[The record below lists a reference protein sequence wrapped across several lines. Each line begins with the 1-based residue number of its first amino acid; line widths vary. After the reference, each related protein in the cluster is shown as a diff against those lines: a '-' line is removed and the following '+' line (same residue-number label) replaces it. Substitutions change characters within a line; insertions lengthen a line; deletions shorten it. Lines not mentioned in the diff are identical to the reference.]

1 MSIDKKTLLPFKGK
15 EVHFPKNRIVAE
27 SRLVGIK
34 KMLRQKQF
42 TMHYKG
48 FMEELLKR
56 YARESTKPSNDGLV
70 WYLPHNGIY
79 HPSTPNK
86 INVVLDCSAE
96 YKGRWLNKDLLK
108 GPDLALDCSAEYKGR
123 WLNKELLKGPDLANQ
138 LIGVLLRFRKQTI
151 GFMAHIKKNVFSN
164 KCGRET
170 PIFLETFMVEGS
182 WFLKRANQPQH
193 VSVEIMWPD
202 VFVFEYYFQ

>member
-1 MSIDKKTLLPFKGK
+1 MLPFRGK

-96 YKGRWLNKDLLK
+96 YKGRWLNK
-108 GPDLALDCSAEYKGR
+108 
-123 WLNKELLKGPDLANQ
+123 ELLKGPDLANQ

-170 PIFLETFMVEGS
+170 PTFLETFMVEGS
-182 WFLKRANQPQH
+182 WFLKRANQPRD
-193 VSVEIMWPD
+193 VSVEIMWSD

>member
-1 MSIDKKTLLPFKGK
+1 M
-15 EVHFPKNRIVAE
+15 
-27 SRLVGIK
+27 
-34 KMLRQKQF
+34 
-42 TMHYKG
+42 
-48 FMEELLKR
+48 
-56 YARESTKPSNDGLV
+56 
-70 WYLPHNGIY
+70 
-79 HPSTPNK
+79 
-86 INVVLDCSAE
+86 
-96 YKGRWLNKDLLK
+96 LK

-170 PIFLETFMVEGS
+170 PTFLETFMVEGS
-182 WFLKRANQPQH
+182 WFLKRANQPRD
-193 VSVEIMWPD
+193 VSVEIMWSD